1 LSPKAGPAASALLR
15 PTQSAGA
22 PEIRTFADNL
32 DRPFGIAFWP
42 PGSASRYVYVA
53 TTGAVFRFPY
63 RPDELQPAGA
73 METIVAGLPRGGHW
87 TRDVAFSED
96 GTRMFVAVGS
106 RSNDAERSAGGLWD
120 AEEERAD
127 ILVFTPEEK

>member
-1 LSPKAGPAASALLR
+1 VLIPVRTPPAR
-15 PTQSAGA
+15 PG
-22 PEIRTFADNL
+22 F
-32 DRPFGIAFWP
+32 
-42 PGSASRYVYVA
+42 VA

-87 TRDVAFSED
+87 TRDGAFSED